1 MKTIKKRMI
10 IGSLFFMFLLLS
22 IPALPAV
29 EVTLVR
35 EEYKSSIADQIE
47 KKSLLQTN
55 LFEKIT
61 KQFGQKTSISDFID
75 HLGSSEEE
83 QSFSAQSIVLL
94 DIIIIVLFL
103 LGVFKGIPNFFQNIY
118 AVIMTIANS
127 AAFIIK
133 TIADLLFN
141 LLVFSGESLVTLLIG
156 IGQVIVQILELG
168 GIAVVSL
175 IAGIISVIGLI
186 LFGIVYGIVNLASLV
201 WSGIETV
208 LGLIL
213 DILRLIY
220 EAIFQQAPL
229 PDLN

>member
-47 KKSLLQTN
+47 KKGLFQTN

-61 KQFGQKTSISDFID
+61 KQFGQKTSLSDLID
-75 HLGSSEEE
+75 HLDSSEEE

-133 TIADLLFN
+133 TIADLLLN
-141 LLVFSGESLVTLLIG
+141 LVVFSGESLVTLLIG

-229 PDLN
+229 PDPN

>member
-61 KQFGQKTSISDFID
+61 KQFGQKTSISDLID